1 MKSETFKELKQLL
14 LANGIKK
21 LCQENELNEFIGI
34 LILNEA
40 LPEQAAEE
48 LVNEEIQSDLIEL
61 FIEKLF
67 QSFPQIYTSSLKK
80 EITNRMARIHFNAIF
95 SGKVLLFENIFDLS
109 YFQENYQVV
118 FDFCRSFIAT
128 QKKAKEPICSRACS
142 LFILSLFINA
152 RELFVT
158 GNASECHQYHD

>member
-40 LPEQAAEE
+40 LSEQAAEE

-67 QSFPQIYTSSLKK
+67 QSFPQIYTSSLKRK
-80 EITNRMARIHFNAIF
+80 SRIEWPEFISTRYSVERSCFLKIFLICHIFKKIIKLFLIFAGALLLLKRKQRTYLFKSMQSIYTITI
-95 SGKVLLFENIFDLS
+95 
-109 YFQENYQVV
+109 Y
-118 FDFCRSFIAT
+118 
-128 QKKAKEPICSRACS
+128 
-142 LFILSLFINA
+142 
-152 RELFVT
+152 
-158 GNASECHQYHD
+158 